1 MSLTPTAS
9 ILFAS
14 ALALVVWWSSTGAI
28 LWLVRAG
35 DRHARATVIG
45 ATVVGLTA
53 LIGLA
58 YAARMDGLAGVY
70 LGFGSALAVWGW
82 HELLF
87 LMGRV
92 TGPRRAPCP
101 PEAHGWRRFVLST
114 QTVIHHEIALA
125 LTAALALAL
134 TWNQANPTGALTF
147 LLLFA
152 LRLSSKLNIF
162 LGVRNPPVALLPEP
176 IRYLAGY
183 FRRAPMN
190 ALMPV
195 SLIAALALTILLA
208 AVALNPA
215 FALSARV
222 GASLLAMLSLLGLIE
237 HLFLMM
243 PSPDRALWGW
253 ALDRKAIP
261 RAPVLATTGDP
272 EP

>member
-1 MSLTPTAS
+1 MSLSPTAS
-9 ILFAS
+9 ILLAS
-14 ALALVVWWSSTGAI
+14 AVALVAWWASTGAI

-35 DRHARATVIG
+35 DRYAKTTVIG
-45 ATVVGLTA
+45 ATVVGLA
-53 LIGLA
+53 AMVGLA
-58 YAARMDGLAGVY
+58 YAARVQSLAGVY

-87 LMGRV
+87 LTGRV
-92 TGPRRAPCP
+92 TGPRRVPCP
-101 PEAHGWRRFVLST
+101 PETRGWRRFVLST

-125 LTAALALAL
+125 VTAVLALAL

-147 LLLFA
+147 LVLFA

-162 LGVRNPPVALLPEP
+162 LGVPNPPVALLPEP

-195 SLIAALALTILLA
+195 SLIAALALTILPA
-208 AVALNPA
+208 AVALNPS

-222 GASLLAMLSLLGLIE
+222 GGALLATLSLLGLIE
-237 HLFLMM
+237 HLFLMLT
-243 PSPDRALWGW
+243 SPDRALWGW
-253 ALDRKAIP
+253 ALDRKPIP